1 MNTSTRLFSFRGPA
15 LALVLIALFA
25 SGIAST
31 LKLNPLHPF
40 AQTDTVCLTGTVTDY
55 QGEGIPF
62 ANVAVYQAN
71 TLIAG
76 SATDFDGK
84 YFIGGLA
91 PGTYTVEASFA
102 GNRSRVTNIEVL
114 QDTVV
119 VDLTMSADI
128 QLERVALKYEMP
140 LLDAENTTTGGVV
153 TKEDIRNMPSRNVQ
167 SLSTTQ
173 AGVYQSDEGAGLNIR
188 GSRGDATEY
197 VIDGVRVSGSL
208 NLPQNAVEQI
218 QIITGGVD
226 ASYGYSIAEGDVF
239 DAVTVALNKPKQ
251 KKQADVV
258 HNTEAY
264 DPIVENQFLET
275 MGNPLSTF
283 SIDVDAASYANVRR
297 YLDYGQ
303 QPPADAVRTEELINY
318 FTYDYPRPSG
328 EHPFSVVTEISETPW
343 NSETRLIHIGLQ
355 GKDIDREN
363 LQPSNLVFLLDVSG
377 SMEAAN
383 KLSLVKS
390 SLLKLVDQL
399 GPQDRVAIVV
409 YAGAAGE
416 VLPSTA
422 ASQKQ
427 TIRQALTQL
436 SAGGSTA
443 GGAGIQL
450 AYSIAEKNLR
460 KDGNNRVI
468 LCTDGDFNVG
478 VSSDAEM
485 VRLIEEKRKS
495 GIFLTVCG
503 FGMGNYKDSKLE
515 KIADAGNGNYF
526 YIDREQEAD
535 KVFITEMRGTLFT
548 IAKDVKLQV
557 EFNPTVVKSYR
568 LIGYENRMLAKEDFA
583 DDTKDAG
590 ELGAGHT
597 VTALYEVVL
606 FPPAERLLQGDQQ
619 QQKYTQPVQPVEE
632 LRYQQTTI
640 KREAYH
646 SDEILT
652 LSLRYKKPD
661 EATSRLIVHPLRD
674 ERTPLQASSDNF
686 RWSAAV
692 AAYGLVLRNSE
703 HKGSADLELVHKLAS
718 GAKGADLEGYRA
730 DFLKMVQD
738 SRKVLAVR

>member
-1 MNTSTRLFSFRGPA
+1 MNTSTRLFSYRGPA
-15 LALVLIALFA
+15 LALVLLALFA
-25 SGIAST
+25 TGIAST
-31 LKLNPLHPF
+31 LKSDAPR
-40 AQTDTVCLTGTVTDY
+40 AACSTDTGAISGTVSDSLTG
-55 QGEGIPF
+55 GAIPF
-62 ANVAVYQAN
+62 ANVAIYQAGV
-71 TLIAG
+71 LITG
-76 SATDFDGK
+76 TVTDMDGL
-84 YFIGGLA
+84 YMINGLS
-91 PGTYTVEASFA
+91 PGIYDLEASYL
-102 GNRSRVTNIEVL
+102 GNKVKVTGVPVS
-114 QDTVV
+114 QDAVV
-119 VDLTMSADI
+119 VDLVLSSISRLQD
-128 QLERVALKYEMP
+128 VAIMCPMP
-140 LLDAENTTTGGVV
+140 LIDLGNAVSGGVV
-153 TKEDIRNMPSRNVQ
+153 TKEHIRNMPTRDVQ
-167 SLSTTQ
+167 SITSTQ
-173 AGVYQSDEGAGLNIR
+173 AGVYQADDADNAIIK
-188 GSRGDATEY
+188 GSRGQATEY
-197 VIDGVRVSGSL
+197 VIDGIRVAG
-208 NLPQNAVEQI
+208 AVSTPSSSRSDRKHKSEESV
-218 QIITGGVD
+218 IT
-226 ASYGYSIAEGDVF
+226 
-239 DAVTVALNKPKQ
+239 
-251 KKQADVV
+251 

-264 DPIVENQFLET
+264 DPITENKFLET
-275 MGNPLSTF
+275 FGNPLSTF

-297 YLDYGQ
+297 YLDAGQ

-318 FTYDYPRPSG
+318 FSYDYPKPTG
-328 EHPFSVVTEISETPW
+328 EHPFSIVTELSETPW
-343 NSETRLIHIGLQ
+343 NPETRLIHIGLQ

-383 KLSLVKS
+383 KLGLVKS

-436 SAGGSTA
+436 RAGGSTA

-450 AYSIAEKNLR
+450 AYSIAEQNLL
-460 KDGNNRVI
+460 KTGNNRVI
-468 LCTDGDFNVG
+468 LCTDGDFNIG
-478 VSSDAEM
+478 ASSDAEM

-535 KVFITEMRGTLFT
+535 KVFISEMRGTLFT
-548 IAKDVKLQV
+548 IAKDVKLQL

-606 FPPAERLLQGDQQ
+606 LPPGERHTRGDQQ
-619 QQKYTQPVQPVEE
+619 QQLRKQPEQPEE
-632 LRYQQTTI
+632 ALRYQQTTI
-640 KREAYH
+640 KREAYNT
-646 SDEILT
+646 DEILT

-674 ERTPLQASSDNF
+674 KAVALQASSNNF

-692 AAYGLVLRNSE
+692 AAYGMVLRNSE

-730 DFLKMVQD
+730 DFLQMIQD
-738 SRKVLAVR
+738 SRKLFASR